1 MKKLIARMRK
11 VRITRWNKLTLG
23 EKILKIVMKLVKA
36 AVIIAI
42 VVAAA
47 SVVVAVVGGLLVG
60 FAMISAVA
68 GGFRNASRAYRP
80 GDRYIRFW

>member
-68 GGFRNASRAYRP
+68 GGFSNASRAYRP

>member
-23 EKILKIVMKLVKA
+23 EKMMKIVMKLVKV

-47 SVVVAVVGGLLVG
+47 SVVAAVVGGLLVG
-60 FAMISAVA
+60 FAIISAVA
-68 GGFRNASRAYRP
+68 GGFSHASRAYIP
-80 GDRYIRFW
+80 GDRYIRFL